1 MLHLHTRSCCSFLE
15 SPLRPEQI
23 VQCAR
28 HAGMTAAAITDHD
41 AMYGVMEFYHACRN
55 ADMKP
60 VFGLET
66 EIQGVRL
73 LVLAKDD
80 QGLQTLYAWNSRIME
95 DRVNPPVS
103 RENQPAE
110 NEPVPGQFP
119 VFPHCVTIAL
129 TIRDRLEEAMTRQ
142 DERTV
147 REILVGLKETQE
159 EFVTAEAMMDV
170 SARRSRQAWLDVI
183 LQDLQL
189 PKAAVSYVLY
199 EQEEDAALLQVL
211 RAIAE
216 NKLATDLTLDVAWH
230 RQFRTLEEM

>member
-28 HAGMTAAAITDHD
+28 NAGMTAAAITDHD

-110 NEPVPGQFP
+110 NE
-119 VFPHCVTIAL
+119 
-129 TIRDRLEEAMTRQ
+129 
-142 DERTV
+142 
-147 REILVGLKETQE
+147 
-159 EFVTAEAMMDV
+159 
-170 SARRSRQAWLDVI
+170 
-183 LQDLQL
+183 
-189 PKAAVSYVLY
+189 
-199 EQEEDAALLQVL
+199 
-211 RAIAE
+211 
-216 NKLATDLTLDVAWH
+216 
-230 RQFRTLEEM
+230 